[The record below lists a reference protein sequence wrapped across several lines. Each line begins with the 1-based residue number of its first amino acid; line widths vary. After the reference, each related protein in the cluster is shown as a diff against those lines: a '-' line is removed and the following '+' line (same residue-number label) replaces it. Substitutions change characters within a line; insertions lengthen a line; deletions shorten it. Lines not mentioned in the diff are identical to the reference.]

1 MKKVKY
7 VDLITE
13 GVFTL
18 RMKMTDFHKFK
29 LFGVA
34 ETYVYNEEKGGIST
48 SKTALQGMFCVIKK
62 EANVKSKWLEYVDKE
77 TSSYL
82 MKPFNHI
89 KIHPDFTSVE
99 LIYDDGNIEHISLPF
114 VGTTHENYD
123 SKLQRCA
130 CTETGDLIVEIRE
143 SENAE
148 SIFDEW
154 WFNCYPFEV
163 EEDPDLKEVEEF
175 FDKQSIKHQLTERR
189 KNDKNIGG
197 ETNDFG

>member
-1 MKKVKY
+1 MMKKVKY

-13 GVFTL
+13 GAITL
-18 RMKMTDFHKFK
+18 RMNMTDFQKFE

-34 ETYVYNEEKGGIST
+34 ETYVYKKEDDDISK

-99 LIYDDGNIEHISLPF
+99 LIYSDGNIEHIALPF
-114 VGTTHENYD
+114 VGTTNDNYD

-143 SENAE
+143 SENVE

-154 WFNCYPFEV
+154 WFDCYPFEV
-163 EEDPDLKEVEEF
+163 EEDPDLRKVDEF
-175 FDKQSIKHQLTERR
+175 FEKQSMEHQLTERPD
-189 KNDKNIGG
+189 NVKNIGG
-197 ETNDFG
+197 DMV

>member
-1 MKKVKY
+1 MKKVEY

-13 GVFTL
+13 GTITL
-18 RMKMTDFHKFK
+18 HMNMTDFQKFE

-34 ETYVYNEEKGGIST
+34 ENYVYKKEEGGISKN
-48 SKTALQGMFCVIKK
+48 KTALQGMFCIIKK
-62 EANVKSKWLEYVDKE
+62 EANVKSKWLEYIDKE

-89 KIHPDFTSVE
+89 KIHPDFTSVK
-99 LIYDDGNIEHISLPF
+99 LIYDDGNIEYISLPF
-114 VGTTHENYD
+114 VGTTDDEYD

-143 SENAE
+143 SEDAE

-154 WFNCYPFEV
+154 WFNSYPFEV
-163 EEDPDLKEVEEF
+163 EDDPDLREVEEF
-175 FDKQSIKHQLTERR
+175 FEKQSMKNQLTERLD
-189 KNDKNIGG
+189 NAKNIGG
-197 ETNDFG
+197 DNG